1 MDARQITTLM
11 HKLFYGDIPQNDGWV
26 NLMIDDTLSRNRV
39 NDLIEKYIKGD
50 ELLIFVD
57 PQHCVH
63 SNKSVAFE
71 HIEILIKY
79 GTIRIADPCFHGRIL
94 INPIGVGAGNAL

>member
-11 HKLFYGDIPQNDGWV
+11 HKLFYGDIPHNDGWV
-26 NLMIDDTLSRNRV
+26 HLMIDDALSHNKV

-57 PQHCVH
+57 PQHCAY
-63 SNKSVAFE
+63 SNKSAAFE
-71 HIEILIKY
+71 HIKTLIKY
-79 GTIRIADPCFHGRIL
+79 GVIRIADPRFHGRIL
-94 INPIGVGAGNAL
+94 INPIGVGTGNAL